1 MKALTKTL
9 ALVAFLITCLALSS
23 CGGETEAIVTFPKDT
38 AGGYVWD
45 TPEFD
50 EAYFKLVSQR
60 SYSEQAPGLPSTQYH
75 EWKLAALKPGTAKV
89 IFTQYDSKESMELKT
104 DPFRKVTIT
113 YEISQDLTLKE
124 IDRLD
129 LNYKQDE

>member
-1 MKALTKTL
+1 MKCLTKAL
-9 ALVAFLITCLALSS
+9 ALVALLMMCLALSS
-23 CGGETEAIVTFPKDT
+23 CGGQTEAIVTFPKDT

-45 TPEFD
+45 APEFD

-60 SYSEQAPGLPSTQYH
+60 SYTEQAPGLPSTQYH
-75 EWKLAALKPGTAKV
+75 EWKLAALQAGTV
-89 IFTQYDSKESMELKT
+89 QVVFTQYDSKEDMDMKT

-113 YEISQDLTLKE
+113 YEIAQDLTLKE